1 MKNLYFK
8 ISGIFFIIF
17 LLHNSSISQPEN
29 RDTTGLIPYDFNKI
43 KHDRILSSKSDTI
56 TVQDHIWN
64 DKRTLSEILFERN
77 GYIMNYLNEGGRNT
91 INYNGYT
98 DNNIGFFT
106 DGVQQ
111 NDIFFGGYDIENIS
125 VNEISLIEEVSDVM
139 SFLYGFNSR
148 RKAVNIITKNDF
160 NPNIFTQLRYSQ
172 DRYGALYADAYFNIP
187 FSKKFSIILG
197 TGNHGS
203 DGRYRNTDFS
213 LWRARGKINY
223 YHSPKINFRLDIN
236 YSKHQR
242 GLNEGLVFSTDDT
255 LSNEILADIINPD
268 SYDKAA
274 NFFVNLNIT
283 SSLLKKDYLTQINV
297 YTLNTLREY
306 RDEENRETPNGTYI
320 KNNFHYIRYGADIKQ
335 NLNLKIAK
343 NINAGLL
350 IGGNGYLDLYNYNPL
365 NVIYTGINDAGTNIT
380 TNDFLHYSVYSRFDM
395 NLGDF
400 YASGGLRNDFFE
412 STPYLQYGAEGGYN
426 FIFNDNT
433 GITLFGGFNSTVDGF
448 NYAKLKYPAL
458 IANEYFSGDVRS
470 YIESGIKFRLYD
482 FRFRLKLYAQD
493 YSGKFN
499 FENGS
504 LSAEYI
510 TERIEGKL
518 YIDKFDY
525 PNYPELFIKSDICY
539 HDYFFDN
546 HLNLKVGINLKFG
559 TSYIPV
565 LYSQYKLEPFVNNDA
580 LYDRNFFN
588 LDAYIGARIGSANLT
603 LTFAN
608 LFDRVNYTSVLFPY
622 NERGGLANA
631 LARFSITWDFKY

>member
-8 ISGIFFIIF
+8 IAGIFFIIF
-17 LLHNSSISQPEN
+17 LLNNSVLPQPKTKDTTVSISH
-29 RDTTGLIPYDFNKI
+29 DVNKI
-43 KHDRILSSKSDTI
+43 KYNRTYSKLSDTI
-56 TVQDHIWN
+56 SVQDYIWN

-77 GYIMNYLNEGGRNT
+77 GYIMNYMNESGRNT
-91 INYNGYT
+91 INYNGYA

-106 DGVQQ
+106 DGIQQ

-125 VNEISLIEEVSDVM
+125 VNEIALIEEVSDVM
-139 SFLYGFNSR
+139 SFLYGFNN
-148 RKAVNIITKNDF
+148 RKKAINIITKNDF
-160 NPNIFTQLRYSQ
+160 TPDIFTQFRYSQ
-172 DRYGALYADAYFNIP
+172 DRYGALHADAYFNIP
-187 FSKKFSIILG
+187 FSKKFNIILG
-197 TGNHGS
+197 TANQGS
-203 DGRYRNTDFS
+203 DGRYRNTDFAI
-213 LWRARGKINY
+213 WRARTKLNY
-223 YHSPKINFRLDIN
+223 YHSSDLNFRLDFN
-236 YSKHQR
+236 YSKLQR

-255 LSNEILADIINPD
+255 LSNEILAEVINPD
-268 SYDKAA
+268 SYEKTTNLYL
-274 NFFVNLNIT
+274 NFNIT
-283 SSLLKKDYLTQINV
+283 SSLLKSDNLTQLNI
-297 YTLNTLREY
+297 YALNTLREY

-320 KNNFHYIRYGADIKQ
+320 KNNFHYIRYGADVKQ
-335 NLNLKIAK
+335 NLNVKIAK
-343 NINAGLL
+343 NISAGLL
-350 IGGNGYLDLYNYNPL
+350 LGGNGYWDLYNYNPL
-365 NVIYTGINDAGTNIT
+365 NVIYTGINDVGDNLAA
-380 TNDFLHYSVYSRFDM
+380 NDFLHYSVYGRFDM
-395 NLGDF
+395 NLGNF

-426 FIFNDNT
+426 FIFNDKT

-448 NYAKLKYPAL
+448 NYAKLKYPS
-458 IANEYFSGDVRS
+458 IITNDYFSGDVRS
-470 YIESGIKFRLYD
+470 YIESGVKFRLYD

-539 HDYFFDN
+539 HNYFFDK
-546 HLNLKVGINLKFG
+546 HLNLKVGINIKYG

-565 LYSQYKLEPFVNNDA
+565 LYSQYKLEPFVNNDV

-603 LTFAN
+603 FTFAN
-608 LFDRVNYTSVLFPY
+608 LFDAVNYTSALFPF
-622 NERGGLANA
+622 NERGGFANA
-631 LARFSITWDFKY
+631 LARFSMTWDFRY